1 MPNSCSICGWPMH
14 EEQSRFYFQKLPAW
28 HALSKYH
35 GTVHIDCL
43 RALPNKEDVS
53 KSLADFCESFY
64 GKDSPTPIVARER
77 NFVVKNCVKDGAC
90 FEIYDFWRLR
100 GIFYTGPC
108 DKRCDSWSLAISCH
122 WVRKRFRYCIVL
134 LMGNWVLKE
143 SSPILL
149 WICMR
154 LRMRCL

>member
-1 MPNSCSICGWPMH
+1 MMLNSCSICGWPMH
-14 EEQSRFYFQKLPAW
+14 EEQSRFYFHKLPAW

-90 FEIYDFWRLR
+90 FEIYDFDDFAEFF
-100 GIFYTGPC
+100 IPVH
-108 DKRCDSWSLAISCH
+108 AISGATAGVWQFLATGCANASGIAS
-122 WVRKRFRYCIVL
+122 FY
-134 LMGNWVLKE
+134 
-143 SSPILL
+143 
-149 WICMR
+149 
-154 LRMRCL
+154 